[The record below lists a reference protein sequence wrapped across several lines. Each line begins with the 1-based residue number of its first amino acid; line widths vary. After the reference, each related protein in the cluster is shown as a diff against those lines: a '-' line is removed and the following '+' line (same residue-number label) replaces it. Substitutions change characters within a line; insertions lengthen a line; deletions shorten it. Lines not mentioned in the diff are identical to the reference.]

1 MKHKRL
7 FAAIAIALLLL
18 GFVLPIVAH
27 GADIDAEIAGMIE
40 QANRANAIMTTC
52 AIILCIAGV
61 AVVALYIVDTAI
73 SRKQN
78 KRVQKLIDE
87 VDAALKGGGEDA
99 T

>member
-7 FAAIAIALLLL
+7 VATIAVGLLLL

-27 GADIDAEIAGMIE
+27 GADIDAEIADMIE
-40 QANRANAIMTTC
+40 QANRANEIMTTC

-61 AVVALYIVDTAI
+61 AVVAIYAVDTAI

-78 KRVQKLIDE
+78 ERVQKLIDE
-87 VDAALKGGGEDA
+87 VDAKLKAAEDDGK
-99 T
+99 